1 MLEHLTSSFRKRRN
15 QLFVRKKEQYP
26 WSCRVKVKEHLR
38 WWEKFVNGEVPE
50 SYWVKNV
57 RIMRKSFEELNAKLH
72 SFVEKQ
78 RTKMRKPI
86 SIETQVAQN
95 SREAEVWCR
104 KIEIANSCQVAEQ
117 KNHSVTVQ
125 EPFFLSWPILFIK
138 NWKLF
143 CRTLYLHQECNVNG
157 GYKND

>member
-57 RIMRKSFEELNAKLH
+57 RIMRKGFEELNANLH
-72 SFVEKQ
+72 PFVEKH
-78 RTKMRKPI
+78 RTKMRKTI
-86 SIETQVAQN
+86 SIETQLVQN
-95 SREAEVWCR
+95 SDEAEVWCR
-104 KIEIANSCQVAEQ
+104 KIEDANSCQVAEQ

-125 EPFFLSWPILFIK
+125 EPFFFFFHGLFYSLKIGNCSVELSICIK
-138 NWKLF
+138 N
-143 CRTLYLHQECNVNG
+143 VM
-157 GYKND
+157 